1 MSSSESFEAYYA
13 REIAPGLDAREA
25 GRKAAVTQFIIAG
38 AAGVVLAL
46 ALLAIWRPGATGG
59 GEWGWILAGVLAVG
73 GFGIGGAI
81 LSGTARGVKNEL
93 LPQVAAYCGARYAM
107 TVSDASAIGRF
118 RAEKLVPG
126 YDRSSF
132 EDEIAGERHGA
143 AFTLFEAHL
152 RDVRRDS
159 KGRTTT
165 VTVFRGQ
172 LLRVAFPQN
181 FLGRT
186 IVLRD
191 AGMFNAF
198 LNLGTKL
205 QRVGLVDPTFEKIFE
220 VFSTDQVEARYLL
233 TPTFMERLLELET
246 LLKGKKARAAFAE
259 GDLLVAIEGGNLFE
273 PGSMFKPLADFARVE
288 KVLKEIQSVHG
299 VIDALLAARAQDR
312 GLSS

>member
-1 MSSSESFEAYYA
+1 MSAEPEPFSAYYA
-13 REIAPGLDAREA
+13 REIAPALEARET
-25 GRKAAVTQFIIAG
+25 GRKKAVTQFAIAG
-38 AAGVVLAL
+38 GVGVAL
-46 ALLAIWRPGATGG
+46 AITLLAIWRPGPTGG
-59 GEWGWILAGVLAVG
+59 GEWGWILATVFAVG

-81 LSGTARGVKNEL
+81 LAGVSRGVKNEL
-93 LPQVAAYCGARYAM
+93 LPQVAAFCGARYAM
-107 TVSDASAIGRF
+107 MVSDTSAIGRF
-118 RAEKLVPG
+118 RAEKLLPS

-143 AFTLFEAHL
+143 PFTLFEAHL

-172 LLRVAFPQN
+172 LLRVAFPQK

-198 LNLGTKL
+198 LNFGTDL
-205 QRVGLVDPTFEKIFE
+205 QRVGLVDPKFEKTFE
-220 VFSTDQVEARYLL
+220 VFSNDQVEARYLL
-233 TPTFMERLLELET
+233 TPVFMERLLELET
-246 LLKGKKARAAFAE
+246 LMKGKKARAAFAG

-273 PGSMFKPLADFARVE
+273 PGSMFKPLADYARVE

-299 VIDALLAARAQDR
+299 VIDALFAAREAER
-312 GLSS
+312 GSL